1 VSGFAGIIRLEPTL
15 ETAEADRAAITRMAE
30 AIAFRGPDAQ
40 QQFSR
45 DGASF
50 AFSLLTTGPAPQAA
64 EQPVTLDG
72 ETWLVGDVR
81 LDGRRDLIESLNQHG
96 QHCGPRATDEEI
108 VLQAWKLW
116 RKTGV
121 QRVLV
126 DELHGDYS
134 FVLWEPQR
142 RELHCF
148 RDVMG
153 GRPFYYSSDGSTLS
167 FGNTL
172 RAIHHVPGLK
182 GDLDGEFMGDF
193 LLVSWCPR
201 PTHTV
206 YRSIRKLP
214 AGHWLTF
221 SPTGLRVQ
229 RFQQLPADEPLFLK
243 RSGEYV
249 ETYRTLLREAVAD
262 RLPNGPAGIFL
273 SGGLDS
279 TTVAATVCSLR
290 KEASAAYLLYAISAD
305 LRPLFA
311 DEEGQ
316 FAQKAAAHFG
326 IGFELVSRG
335 DIVPFSKFGELARR
349 LPEPIADPFWAT
361 YVHMCD
367 RLIQKSRVML
377 GGYGGDN
384 VLNNETWPYL
394 LYLAQR
400 GWLGRAIREFGGYM
414 LKHKQLPPLR
424 TGIRAMFRKWIGEP
438 SSEPNYPRWLAP
450 DFEKKFDL
458 RNRWVELWRKQSATH
473 PTHPY
478 GYFTLTDAFWS
489 HVQDKEDAAGTGL
502 PMDTRSPLLDYR
514 LLRFLLR
521 VPAMPW
527 CADKK
532 IMRDAMEGVLP
543 AEILLRKKSPLAQ
556 EPFDLHIKNGTWNPA
571 SIQDLSPRIK
581 EFVDWSSFLKQ
592 SERLGEATHQDQWSS
607 VPPVALNFWLH
618 AAKSN

>member
-1 VSGFAGIIRLEPTL
+1 MSGFAGIVRMEPTL
-15 ETAEADRAAITRMAE
+15 ETGEIDRAAIARMAE

-72 ETWLVGDVR
+72 ETWLIGDVR
-81 LDGRRDLIESLNQHG
+81 LDGRCDLIESLNQQG
-96 QHCGPRATDEEI
+96 LGCSQAATDEEI

-116 RKTGV
+116 RETGA
-121 QRVLV
+121 QRILV

-134 FVLWEPQR
+134 FVLWEPRR

-153 GRPFYYSSDGSTLS
+153 GRPFYYSSDGKVFS
-167 FGNTL
+167 FSNTL
-172 RAIHHVPGLK
+172 RAIHHVPGFNNE
-182 GDLDGEFMGDF
+182 LDREFIGDF

-214 AGHWLTF
+214 AGHWLMC
-221 SPTGLRVQ
+221 SRAGLRVQ
-229 RFQQLPADEPLFLK
+229 RLQQLPAEEPLFLK
-243 RSGEYV
+243 RRGEYV
-249 ETYRTLLREAVAD
+249 EIYRTLLREAVAD

-279 TTVAATVCSLR
+279 TTVAAMVCALR
-290 KEASAAYLLYAISAD
+290 REARAEKALYAITGD
-305 LRPLFA
+305 QRPLFA

-316 FAQKAAAHFG
+316 FAQRAAAHFG

-335 DIVPFSKFGELARR
+335 DIVPFSKFGELASR
-349 LPEPIADPFWAT
+349 LPEPVADPFWET
-361 YVHMCD
+361 YVHMCN
-367 RLIQKSRVML
+367 RLIQRSRVML

-394 LYLAQR
+394 VYLAKR
-400 GWLGRAIREFGGYM
+400 GRFGRALREFGGYM
-414 LKHKQLPPLR
+414 LKHKEPPPLR
-424 TGIRAMFRKWIGEP
+424 AGIRGMFRKWLGEP
-438 SSEPNYPRWLAP
+438 SSEPNYPPWLPP

-458 RNRWVELWRKQSATH
+458 RNRWVELWRKRAAAH

-478 GYFTLTDAFWS
+478 GFFTLTDAFWS

-502 PMDTRSPLLDYR
+502 PMDNRSPLLDYR

-527 CADKK
+527 CANKK
-532 IMRDAMEGVLP
+532 IMREAMEGVLP
-543 AEILLRKKSPLAQ
+543 AEIVRRKKSPLAQ

-571 SIQDLSPRIK
+571 SIQDVSPRIE
-581 EFVDWSSFLKQ
+581 EFVDWPSFLKR
-592 SERLGEATHQDQWSS
+592 SERLAEATHQDQWSS

-618 AAKSN
+618 AVKSR